1 MYTAGPNSLYAMNQQ
16 SQSDELKFDTGNLFR
31 VEVFTD
37 QRSGT
42 IRRLTPVDEQG
53 NSDPARPVRYI
64 GEASAM
70 TPAGTLPLSF
80 ELSGNSLSE
89 AAQGFAEGAEQAFR
103 ETHRGAATDAARAAK
118 SDHGAR
124 PGRQFRYAAGWYA
137 RWRAQAIVPPASPD
151 YSSTTCCERRST
163 YRGISA
169 PSRRP
174 HMDSPG

>member
-103 ETHRGAATDAARAAK
+103 ETIEELQRMQREQQNQIMV
-118 SDHGAR
+118 
-124 PGRQFRYAAGWYA
+124 PGQGGNSGM
-137 RWRAQAIVPPASPD
+137 PP
-151 YSSTTCCERRST
+151 
-163 YRGISA
+163 GG
-169 PSRRP
+169 
-174 HMDSPG
+174 MPGGGLKL